1 MKWPCIASHRYGFHD
16 ISQKNIHRNNKS
28 AKINSPKRN
37 IPENPIHRKRKFLEN
52 YNYLSKYQFSE
63 KNHSPKTE
71 K

>member
-16 ISQKNIHRNNKS
+16 ISQKNIHRNDKS

-52 YNYLSKYQFSE
+52 YNYPQISILRKKPLPE
-63 KNHSPKTE
+63 N
-71 K
+71 